1 MTETG
6 LYISDQTK
14 QSAKLAD
21 DGILRKELSSSGQSN
36 QTSKQTACK
45 VAVLLVEALLSTAPL
60 ALPEDVYDQWPS
72 LLASAID

>member
-45 VAVLLVEALLSTAPL
+45 VTVLLVVALLSTAPL
-60 ALPEDVYDQWPS
+60 ALPGDVYAQWKYS
-72 LLASAID
+72 LVSETD